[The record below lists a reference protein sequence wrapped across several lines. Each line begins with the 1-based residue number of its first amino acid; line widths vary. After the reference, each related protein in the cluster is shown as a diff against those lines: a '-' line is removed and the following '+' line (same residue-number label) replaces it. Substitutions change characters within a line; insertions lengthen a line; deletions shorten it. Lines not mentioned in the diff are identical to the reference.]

1 VARDLPGNQRLTPV
15 WVVAEAAAAEP
26 TIEALGEAVELA
38 RPGAPG
44 VVAAGPP
51 GTGEALAPLAR
62 HGAGRLVWLHTPGT
76 ASPAETGCAVAAWLA
91 ATGDPPAIVL
101 LPNTRHGLG
110 VAAQLTVR
118 LDAALAPDAVA
129 VRREGDGGIE
139 VTRPA
144 YGDRLY
150 ATVRVPAGTAAV
162 VTLRPGAVGT
172 GAPAAAPEVT
182 VEEWPASTEGAP
194 APVRVRRVVAANP
207 RTVDLRDAE
216 RIVAGGRGVGAQGF
230 RRLEVLADLL
240 DAAVGGSR
248 VAVDLGWIP
257 WERQIGQSGRAVAP
271 ELYLAFG
278 ISGASQHVA
287 GIERA
292 RTVVAVNTDRAAPLI
307 GRAQLA
313 ALADWLPVV
322 EALIERLR
330 ARRGEGL
337 PPGPPKAPD
346 SAIGTLDGAA
356 G

>member
-1 VARDLPGNQRLTPV
+1 LLRSQSLTPV
-15 WVVAEAAAAEP
+15 WVVAEAAAGEP

-44 VVAAGPP
+44 VVTVGPAE
-51 GTGEALAPLAR
+51 TREALAPLAR
-62 HGAGRLVWLHTPGT
+62 HGAARLVLLRTPGA
-76 ASPAETGCAVAAWLA
+76 ASAAEVGCAVAAWLA
-91 ATGDPPAIVL
+91 ADGAHAPIAL
-101 LPNTRHGLG
+101 LPHTRHGLG
-110 VAAQLTVR
+110 VAAYLTVR
-118 LDAALAPDAVA
+118 LDAALAPEAVG
-129 VRREGDGGIE
+129 VRRDADGGLE

-162 VTLRPGAVGT
+162 VTLRPGALGVGPPSA
-172 GAPAAAPEVT
+172 GPAVT
-182 VEEWPASTEGAP
+182 VEEWPAVTDGAP
-194 APVRVRRVVAANP
+194 AAARLRRVMAADP

-216 RIVAGGRGVGAQGF
+216 RIVAGGRGVGPDGF
-230 RRLEVLADLL
+230 RRLEVLAELL
-240 DAAVGGSR
+240 GAAVGGSR

-278 ISGASQHVA
+278 ISGASQHIA

-292 RTVVAVNTDRAAPLI
+292 RTVVAVNADRGAPLL

-313 ALADWLPVV
+313 ALGDWRPVA

-330 ARRGEGL
+330 QRRT
-337 PPGPPKAPD
+337 
-346 SAIGTLDGAA
+346 SAAA
-356 G
+356 GRTAPR